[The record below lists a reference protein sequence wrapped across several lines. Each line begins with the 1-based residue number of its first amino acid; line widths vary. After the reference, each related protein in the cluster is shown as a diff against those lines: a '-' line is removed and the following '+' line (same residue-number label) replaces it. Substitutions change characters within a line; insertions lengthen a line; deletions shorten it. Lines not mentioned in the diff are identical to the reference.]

1 MVIQFSYVT
10 WFSSVFPLAG
20 LFALLNNVVEIRSD
34 AFKICMSFQ
43 RPIGERVRNI
53 GAWQVCACRIQHP
66 WFQVPNGWS
75 TSFTMCPNLLKCQL
89 WGAKTKQYILCTKY
103 CVHCAYTQSSPLWLN
118 STSCSSS
125 VLDWSMPIKS
135 YQIMIK
141 KFVLTRE
148 TFSGYEICRSWNILD
163 NSHSLADEDQ
173 WDKLHVQLFISLI
186 KFTRNGR
193 VINISV

>member
-1 MVIQFSYVT
+1 MYEFSEAY
-10 WFSSVFPLAG
+10 WWESKKHRCLAG
-20 LFALLNNVVEIRSD
+20 MCVLNPTPLIPGSQWLKHIIYNVSQSPQMPVIR
-34 AFKICMSFQ
+34 
-43 RPIGERVRNI
+43 
-53 GAWQVCACRIQHP
+53 RI
-66 WFQVPNGWS
+66 
-75 TSFTMCPNLLKCQL
+75 L
-89 WGAKTKQYILCTKY
+89 WKTKRFILCTKY
-103 CVHCAYTQSSPLWLN
+103 CVHCAYTQSSPLWFN

-148 TFSGYEICRSWNILD
+148 TFSGYEICRRYIYIYWNILD

-173 WDKLHVQLFISLI
+173 WDKLQLFISLI